1 MVTPR
6 KDTEKL
12 VPDDSAFQA
21 LWERNPGWRTL
32 ASALLYKWSAIDII
46 TFACVSGSLLVAFR
60 LPNEG
65 PYPLIA
71 KVLLAVIS
79 VAAFRYRLKYAPTQK
94 NSTDS
99 PAEP

>member
-1 MVTPR
+1 VTPR

-12 VPDDSAFQA
+12 APDDSAFQA

-32 ASALLYKWSAIDII
+32 ASALLHKWPAIEII
-46 TFACVSGSLLVAFR
+46 TLACVSGPLIVAFR

-65 PYPLIA
+65 LYPLIA
-71 KVLLAVIS
+71 KVILAAIS
-79 VAAFRYRLKYAPTQK
+79 AAVFRCRLNYAATQT

-99 PAEP
+99 PVEP